1 MDVVTPVDEAQAEFC
16 RAVEA
21 HLCRRN
27 EGHLVRIVGPAFEQV
42 CGWARRGVPLSIAQL
57 GIDRCIER
65 YTAKGPRRRPVRI
78 EFCEADVLDA
88 FDEWRRSVMP
98 AGPAAEPAAA
108 PGAAEQTGGRRGASL
123 PSHLE
128 RVIARLSTLRAGAR
142 PEFGA
147 AIDAIVRELDA
158 SRGTARQVR
167 GEARQVLVD
176 RLRALDETL
185 VRAAEGQCGAPE
197 LEALRHRAGEE
208 LAPYRGRLGPD
219 AFDQALRRAVDR
231 LIRERL
237 GLPAV
242 AFD

>member
-1 MDVVTPVDEAQAEFC
+1 MTPVDEAQAEFC

-98 AGPAAEPAAA
+98 AAPALE
-108 PGAAEQTGGRRGASL
+108 GAAGTGAEEHAAGRRGVSL

-147 AIDAIVRELDA
+147 AVDAIVRELDRA
-158 SRGTARQVR
+158 RGSARQLR
-167 GEARQVLVD
+167 GDARQVLLD
-176 RLRALDETL
+176 RLQALDETL
-185 VRAAEGQCGAPE
+185 VRAAEGQCAADD
-197 LEALRHRAGEE
+197 LKALRQRADEE
-208 LAPYRGRLGPD
+208 LAPYRNRLGPD
-219 AFDQALRRAVDR
+219 AFDEARRRAVDR